1 MKLIALDIETTGL
14 NPRTDRIHGV
24 GVVQKNDDGTYSSS
38 YLSPDSEGLRQYL
51 ANPNNHIVGHNIRFD
66 LKFLI
71 ANGLTINCHVWDT
84 KLLAQLLDENKPL
97 GLKDLSREYF
107 GDSALSGKK
116 ELDRLVNSI
125 NGRSVADLC
134 ARDLDDPAHPY
145 QAVIAEYCIED
156 CINTLNLFNILSE
169 KIKKVDAKM
178 RAKGY
183 INTPLS
189 YYTDE
194 AMPLELV
201 LMDMELRGI
210 AVNESGL
217 REFREHLLSHS
228 KQLQAEMSLLAAKE
242 ITKIEDRLY
251 EEAVSEKKSDK
262 GKANVQRKSI
272 KHGTKFNWQSNE
284 HLAELIF
291 ERFKI
296 PVGNMPKTNT
306 GKPSTS
312 ESALSTLHQ
321 TLEEDHPLKKI
332 LGTYKSWKKTSKL
345 VTTYTGEEKGL
356 LSQIE
361 GGRIYAEYLQAGR
374 GKDGTS
380 GGTVTGRLSSRN
392 PNMQNLP
399 RGREIKQFFIPD
411 PGQVFVYFDYSQ
423 LELRLAAHLSQDPL
437 LIQGYNENIDLHQ
450 MTADA
455 IGTDRQVGK
464 AVNFAMIYDASAYRL
479 SSMINK
485 SVEECQEIIAEFYNL
500 YKGYKAYLAKQAKF
514 MDLNSCV
521 ISETGRVRRLADLQN
536 APTFSKEWR
545 HALKQGYNFPI
556 QSLGASITKRAMI
569 ELHRRRFKIVTQVH
583 DSVVITLPAKELDK
597 SKEIQS
603 IAENVYKV
611 SVPLKAEIKL
621 LTSLAESDII
631 TEKETND
638 EQRSNNRTNQARGN
652 SAS

>member
-24 GVVQKNDDGTYSSS
+24 GVVQKNEDGTYNSA
-38 YLSPDSEGLRQYL
+38 YLPPDHEGLRQHL

-71 ANGLTINCHVWDT
+71 QAGLTVNCQVWDT
-84 KLLAQLLDENKPL
+84 KLLAQLLNENQPL

-107 GDSALSGKK
+107 GETSLTGKK
-116 ELDRLVNSI
+116 ELDRLISQI

-145 QAVIAEYCIED
+145 QATIAEYCIED
-156 CINTLNLFNILSE
+156 CINTLNLFFVLTE
-169 KIKKVDAKM
+169 EIKRVDAKM
-178 RAKGY
+178 RESGY
-183 INTPLS
+183 LQTPLS
-189 YYTDE
+189 YYQDE

-210 AVNESGL
+210 ALNETGL
-217 REFREHLLSHS
+217 RQFKEQLLTQSR
-228 KQLQAEMSLLAAKE
+228 QLQAEMSLLAAQE
-242 ITKIEDRLY
+242 ITKIEENLY
-251 EEAVSEKKSDK
+251 EEAIAKKKSDK
-262 GKANVQRKSI
+262 GKANVQRRSI
-272 KHGTKFNWQSNE
+272 KHGTKFNWQSSE
-284 HLAELIF
+284 HLSELVF
-291 ERFKI
+291 NRFGISTKA
-296 PVGNMPKTNT
+296 VEATAT

-312 ESALSTLHQ
+312 ESSLTTLYQ
-321 TLEEDHPLKKI
+321 TLQEEHPLKKI
-332 LGTYKSWKKTSKL
+332 LGTFKAWKKTTKL
-345 VTTYTGEEKGL
+345 LTTYTGEDKGL
-356 LSQIE
+356 LAQIE

-374 GKDGTS
+374 GKDGTT

-399 RGREIKQFFIPD
+399 RGRDIKQFFIPD
-411 PGQVFVYFDYSQ
+411 AGQIFVYFDYSQ

-437 LIQGYNENIDLHQ
+437 LMKGYNEGVDLHQ

-455 IGTDRQVGK
+455 IGADRQVGK

-479 SSMINK
+479 SSMIEK
-485 SVEECQEIIAEFYNL
+485 SVDDCQHIINEFYNL
-500 YKGYKAYLAKQAKF
+500 YKGYKKYLAAQRRF
-514 MDLNSCV
+514 MEVHSCV
-521 ISETGRVRRLADLQN
+521 ISEAGRVRRLADLQN
-536 APTFSKEWR
+536 APTMSKEWR

-569 ELHRRRFKIVTQVH
+569 ELHRRKFRIVTQVH
-583 DSVVITLPAKELDK
+583 DSVVITLPEHEMGKA
-597 SKEIQS
+597 KEIQQ

-611 SVPLKAEIKL
+611 SVPLKADVKL

-631 TEKETND
+631 QTKEITN
-638 EQRSNNRTNQARGN
+638 EQHSNDWQNKTRGG
-652 SAS
+652 STA